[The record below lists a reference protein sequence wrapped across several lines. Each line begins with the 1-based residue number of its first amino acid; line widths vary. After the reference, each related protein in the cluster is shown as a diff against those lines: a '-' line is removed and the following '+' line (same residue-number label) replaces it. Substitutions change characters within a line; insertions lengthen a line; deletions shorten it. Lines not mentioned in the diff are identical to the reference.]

1 MKLELAHT
9 AICVPDVEAAA
20 EWYASVLGMQ
30 VLSPPYLMTGASI
43 EADMRDLIP
52 EPVAV
57 KAAILGNAETDHV
70 IELIEYPNAPAAS
83 PRSERDVVATG
94 ISHVGLV
101 CDDVD
106 AARAELTAKGA
117 QFVSGVADIAGLRT
131 SWFLDPWGVL
141 FILVEKRKHQDRAY
155 YRQF

>member
-1 MKLELAHT
+1 MVVTLAHT

-20 EWYASVLGMQ
+20 AWYSSVLGLS
-30 VLSPPYLMTGASI
+30 VLSPPYLMTGSSI

-70 IELIEYPNAPAAS
+70 IELIEYPNAPAPS
-83 PRSERDVVATG
+83 SRSERDVVATG

-101 CDDVD
+101 CDDID
-106 AARAELTAKGA
+106 ATRAELSEQGA
-117 QFVSGVADIAGLRT
+117 VFVSGVADIAGLRT
-131 SWFLDPWGVL
+131 SWFHDPWGVL
-141 FILVEKRKHQDRAY
+141 FILVEKRKHPDRAY
-155 YRQF
+155 YKQY